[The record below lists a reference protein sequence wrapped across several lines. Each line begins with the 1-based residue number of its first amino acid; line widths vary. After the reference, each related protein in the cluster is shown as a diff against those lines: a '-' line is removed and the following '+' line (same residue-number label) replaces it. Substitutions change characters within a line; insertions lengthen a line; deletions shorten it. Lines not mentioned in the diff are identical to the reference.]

1 MNILL
6 VEDEKRLSEVLVKIL
21 QENKYT
27 VDAVENGSDGL
38 LYAQKGQYD
47 IIILDV
53 MLPEKSGLEIARILR
68 KENNKT
74 PILMLTARSEVSD
87 RVAGLDSG
95 ADDYLTKPFAI
106 EELLARVRALS
117 RRQAEMQMETLT
129 FGDITLKLSTHD
141 ICSCSKSV
149 RLNRKEFDVIQM
161 LMINSKTIVSKETLI
176 TKIWGFD
183 SDAEAN
189 NVEAYISFLRKKLTY
204 LQSKVKISTIW
215 KVGYRLE
222 WEDK

>member
-141 ICSCSKSV
+141 ICSGSKSV
-149 RLNRKEFDVIQM
+149 ILNRKEFDVIQM

>member
-27 VDAVENGSDGL
+27 VDAVKNGSDGL

-47 IIILDV
+47 VIILDV
-53 MLPEKSGLEIARILR
+53 MLPEKSGLEIARTLR
-68 KENNKT
+68 QEDNKT

-117 RRQAEMQMETLT
+117 RRQAEMQMETLK

-141 ICSCSKSV
+141 ICLGSKSV

-161 LMINSKTIVSKETLI
+161 LMINSKSIVSKEMLI
-176 TKIWGFD
+176 TKVWGFD

-189 NVEAYISFLRKKLTY
+189 NVEAYISFLRKKLAY

-222 WEDK
+222 WEDS

>member
-68 KENNKT
+68 KENNKNT
-74 PILMLTARSEVSD
+74 YFNA
-87 RVAGLDSG
+87 
-95 ADDYLTKPFAI
+95 Y
-106 EELLARVRALS
+106 
-117 RRQAEMQMETLT
+117 
-129 FGDITLKLSTHD
+129 
-141 ICSCSKSV
+141 SK
-149 RLNRKEFDVIQM
+149 K
-161 LMINSKTIVSKETLI
+161 
-176 TKIWGFD
+176 
-183 SDAEAN
+183 
-189 NVEAYISFLRKKLTY
+189 
-204 LQSKVKISTIW
+204 
-215 KVGYRLE
+215 
-222 WEDK
+222 